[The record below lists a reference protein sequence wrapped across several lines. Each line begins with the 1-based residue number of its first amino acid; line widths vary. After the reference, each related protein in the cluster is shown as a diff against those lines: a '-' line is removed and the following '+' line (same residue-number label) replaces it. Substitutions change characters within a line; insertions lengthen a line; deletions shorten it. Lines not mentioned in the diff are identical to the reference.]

1 MYVVTVTFTLHE
13 NCADAFMPLM
23 QAQAENSVRLE
34 DGCHYFDVVHQADDP
49 TRYSSMRFTPIVLH
63 LISFKIIHFN
73 DFDNKVKNMVKDK
86 KVLCFDRHFR
96 GNHFAIFSDGVKGL
110 YLKHLS

>member
-13 NCADAFMPLM
+13 NCAETFMPLM

-49 TRYSSMRFTPIVLH
+49 NTVFLYEIYTDRSAFDIH
-63 LISFKIIHFN
+63 LKSNHFN
-73 DFDNKVKNMVKDK
+73 DFDKKVKNMVKDK
-86 KVLCFDRHFR
+86 LVWCFDRHFS
-96 GNHFAIFSDGVKGL
+96 G
-110 YLKHLS
+110 

>member
-23 QAQAENSVRLE
+23 QAQAENSVKLE

-49 TRYSSMRFTPIVLH
+49 NTVFLYEIYTDRAAFDIH
-63 LISFKIIHFN
+63 LKSYHFN
-73 DFDNKVKNMVKDK
+73 DFDKKIKKMVKDK
-86 KVLCFDRHFR
+86 KVLCFDRHFS
-96 GNHFAIFSDGVKGL
+96 G
-110 YLKHLS
+110 

>member
-49 TRYSSMRFTPIVLH
+49 NTVFL
-63 LISFKIIHFN
+63 
-73 DFDNKVKNMVKDK
+73 
-86 KVLCFDRHFR
+86 
-96 GNHFAIFSDGVKGL
+96 
-110 YLKHLS
+110 